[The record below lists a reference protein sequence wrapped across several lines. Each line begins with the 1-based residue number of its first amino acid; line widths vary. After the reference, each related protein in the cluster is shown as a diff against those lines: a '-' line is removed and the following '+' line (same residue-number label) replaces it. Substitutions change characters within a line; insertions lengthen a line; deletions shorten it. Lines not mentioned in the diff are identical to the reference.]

1 MHQNNIFLFSKKIIF
16 DMNKSKQSKIIK
28 KIDAKKFKNFQK
40 AFFEHSKKQ
49 TLMFAAKLISF
60 TT

>member
-1 MHQNNIFLFSKKIIF
+1 
-16 DMNKSKQSKIIK
+16 MNKSKQSKIIK